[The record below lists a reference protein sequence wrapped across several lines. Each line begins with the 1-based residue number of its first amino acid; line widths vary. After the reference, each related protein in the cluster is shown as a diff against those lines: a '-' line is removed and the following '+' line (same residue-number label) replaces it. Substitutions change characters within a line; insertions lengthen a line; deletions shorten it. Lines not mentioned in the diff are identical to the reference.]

1 LLAAVNASKHHP
13 LALLGAYK
21 DLGKLSL
28 PIAGS
33 LVPDMLDAFE
43 LVLENFE
50 SLPRVASL
58 WLVLRLARALA
69 LESAFMKPL
78 LGLVLG
84 LLRTI
89 NEPEWNLDSGLDDE
103 PKRDLDVSVFIL
115 LRGVAWLLC
124 ISVLYNIMNYY
135 MEIFPILGNI
145 FFL

>member
-1 LLAAVNASKHHP
+1 VNASKHHP

-124 ISVLYNIMNYY
+124 ISVL
-135 MEIFPILGNI
+135 
-145 FFL
+145 